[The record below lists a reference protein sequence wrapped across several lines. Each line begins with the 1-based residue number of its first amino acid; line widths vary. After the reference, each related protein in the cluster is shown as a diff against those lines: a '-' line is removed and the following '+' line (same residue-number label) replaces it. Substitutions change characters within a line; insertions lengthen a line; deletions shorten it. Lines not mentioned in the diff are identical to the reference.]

1 MSITKPTLSL
11 SPEAARRRPV
21 TSATMEILGQAARER
36 GGQHLLKVRLGLARG
51 SRLLAL
57 HLPTQPAQRALA
69 ALVHNATLLGID
81 VVAFEVDRITLLGG
95 TGREEIEQALRAVN
109 ACVVL
114 ESGSGDV
121 GSALEHWLCDH
132 LGSLPT
138 ALLRFD
144 AAALVMAPMSTEGV
158 GLGSLDRGDHHD
170 LDLWLH
176 ARLERAQHIELED
189 AAGTRLSL
197 ELTRGACSAGAR
209 QVGPHLWRFPSTPVS
224 ATVHAVDGKLVG
236 PRVFM
241 PDGSPDGHAPLRSFQ
256 FRDGAL
262 RAVEGPFGAIWMR
275 EAMQLVPGL
284 FATRVAFGTCQ
295 RDPSANGNAPAD
307 DDGRPTAFERPGCI
321 ITLLDPRLGLT
332 DRGDTSYRGISFCAA
347 SASLSVRVDGTPVLR
362 DGGYTDAVRRL
373 ASAPRSPRDTR

>member
-1 MSITKPTLSL
+1 MAITKPTLSL
-11 SPEAARRRPV
+11 SPEVSRRRPV
-21 TSATMEILGQAARER
+21 TSATIEILGHAARER
-36 GGQHLLKVRLGLARG
+36 GGLRLLKVRLGLVRG

-57 HLPTQPAQRALA
+57 HLPTRPAQRALA
-69 ALVHNATLLGID
+69 ALVHTATLLGID
-81 VVAFEVDRITLLGG
+81 VVAVEVDRIKLLGG
-95 TGREEIEQALRAVN
+95 TGREEIEQALRTVN

-132 LGSLPT
+132 VSNLPT
-138 ALLRFD
+138 ALVRFD
-144 AAALVMAPMSTEGV
+144 AEALVMAPASTSGV

-170 LDLWLH
+170 LDLWLQ

-189 AAGTRLSL
+189 AAGTRLTL
-197 ELTRGACSAGAR
+197 ELTSGACSAGAR

-224 ATVHAVDGKLVG
+224 AAVRAIQGKLVG

-241 PDGSPDGHAPLRSFQ
+241 PDGSSDGHAPLRSFQ

-284 FATRVAFGTCQ
+284 FATRVAFGTRQ
-295 RDPSANGNAPAD
+295 RDPGASGDGPV
-307 DDGRPTAFERPGCI
+307 DDGARPTAFERPGCI

-332 DRGDTSYRGISFCAA
+332 DRADACYRGISFCAA
-347 SASLSVRVDGTPVLR
+347 SASSSVRVDGTPVVR
-362 DGGYTDAVRRL
+362 DGAYTDAVRRL
-373 ASAPRSPRDTR
+373 ASAPRSPRDAR